1 VTVLSSPLSDV
12 GLPGAV
18 PSPRRIAVFRA
29 LQVGDMLCAVPA
41 LRSLRA
47 AYPDS
52 QITLIGLPWARAF
65 ASRYDRYLDDFI
77 EFPGFPGFPE
87 QRVRARCIPYFLRDV
102 QRRSFDLV
110 LQMHGSGRVTNA
122 IVALFDARR
131 YAGFRDVEGYCPD
144 AHALFLVW
152 PTRGAEVRR
161 LVQLMTFLGIAP
173 QGEHLEFPIREE
185 DRAELRALPAV
196 RELVP
201 GEYVCIHAGARNPV
215 KRWPPSHFAAVA
227 DALANAGLRV
237 VLTGTT
243 EEASI
248 VRAVVA
254 AMRTPAIDVAG
265 PMRLGALAALMR
277 DARLV
282 ICNDT
287 GVSHLAAAL
296 SVPSIVI
303 FIAADPD
310 RWAPLDAE
318 RHRALYDPSTCRAR
332 APGQS
337 LAGRACPTGIT
348 PEIVL
353 DEAERLF
360 AASHAYAA

>member
-1 VTVLSSPLSDV
+1 MTVLSPPLSDV
-12 GLPGAV
+12 GIVRAV
-18 PSPRRIAVFRA
+18 SSPRRIAVFRA
-29 LQVGDMLCAVPA
+29 LQLGDMLCAVPA

-47 AYPDS
+47 AYPDTE
-52 QITLIGLPWARAF
+52 ITLIGLPWARAF
-65 ASRYDRYLDDFI
+65 VSRFDRYLDAFI
-77 EFPGFPGFPE
+77 EFPGFPGLPE
-87 QRVRARCIPYFLRDV
+87 QRMLVRRFPSFLHDV
-102 QRRSFDLV
+102 QRRHFDLV
-110 LQMHGSGRVTNA
+110 LQMHGSGRVTNS

-131 YAGFRDVEGYCPD
+131 YAGFRDVNGECPD
-144 AHALFLVW
+144 ARTLFLEW
-152 PTRGAEVRR
+152 PARGAEVRR
-161 LVQLMTFLGIAP
+161 LLRLMTFLGIAP
-173 QGEHLEFPIREE
+173 HGEHLEFPIREE

-201 GEYVCIHAGARNPV
+201 GEYVCMHAGARNPV
-215 KRWPPSHFAAVA
+215 KRWPPSCFAAVA
-227 DALANAGLRV
+227 DALTDAGLRV

-243 EEASI
+243 EEAPI
-248 VRAVVA
+248 TRAVVA
-254 AMRTPAIDVAG
+254 AMRAPAIDVAG

-296 SVPSIVI
+296 AVPSVVI

-318 RHRALYDPSTCRAR
+318 RHRALYDPSTCLAR
-332 APGQS
+332 APGQL
-337 LAGRACPTGIT
+337 LAGRACPAGIT

-353 DEAERLF
+353 DETERLF
-360 AASHAYAA
+360 AAGHAYAA